1 MAWKPK
7 KPVVLSPEER
17 AYVQKKLEDYKKFFK
32 PIKGE
37 FIYKIEDYPQEVVAT
52 ARYYTEEDIKKDAEN
67 TIARMNA
74 NDKEHRWTLVSWRV
88 VNKFEYDDGENNDEC
103 ASQN

>member
-17 AYVQKKLEDYKKFFK
+17 AYVQKKLEDYKNKFFK

-37 FIYKIEDYPQEVVAT
+37 FIYKIEGFPEEIAAT
-52 ARYYTEEDIKKDAEN
+52 ARYFTEEDLKNDAEE
-67 TIARMNA
+67 TVARMNA
-74 NDKEHRWTLVSWRV
+74 KDKKHI
-88 VNKFEYDDGENNDEC
+88 
-103 ASQN
+103 